1 MEMMELRKYNL
12 ELEERVAGL
21 SRRAESQQAE
31 IDEATY
37 YIYDHGA
44 IKTELE
50 QLRRTKITN
59 LVEINRLTSENVKQG
74 MELCHAEES
83 LRVMQQN
90 QKKTNQ
96 IHQPD
101 HRMEPVPD
109 RATATQTRI
118 NHLWQG
124 TSVGYRSGSRS
135 QQANLSIVTPNN

>member
-1 MEMMELRKYNL
+1 MQTSICLSLRLTLSERQADGLHTPPVKIAKEEEQAVEKKPSAQESMEMMELRKYNL

-37 YIYDHGA
+37 YIYDHGV

-74 MELCHAEES
+74 MELYHAEE
-83 LRVMQQN
+83 
-90 QKKTNQ
+90 
-96 IHQPD
+96 
-101 HRMEPVPD
+101 
-109 RATATQTRI
+109 
-118 NHLWQG
+118 
-124 TSVGYRSGSRS
+124 
-135 QQANLSIVTPNN
+135 